1 MKNYFLIVP
10 ILLLFS
16 CTIKDGENRNSSEKI
31 KALPSVHQVIGI
43 GEIIPE
49 NDIIEISS
57 PVNGIVQKI
66 YKNENDTLSIGSV
79 ILELDHQLEEAKVLE
94 LINRVTTQNE
104 QIKVDEAN
112 VDDFEGK
119 YENAKIELKRLQNLL
134 DKGAETQQNVD
145 NAATDLHSF
154 KANLDR
160 LRASV
165 LVSKSK
171 LEETKASLKVA
182 KIERDQKIIC
192 SPVNGQLLELNV
204 LIGSAVDLQNSFAK
218 ISPEGRT
225 ISLCEIDELYADK
238 IKLDQK
244 AWVRSVGSLDTL
256 STGTVYFTSSFLK
269 KKSLFTDESGE
280 KEDRLV
286 RTIKIMLDHPENL
299 LLNQRVECVV
309 ELSNL

>member
-1 MKNYFLIVP
+1 MKKYFLFAL
-10 ILLLFS
+10 ILSLFS
-16 CTIKDGENRNSSEKI
+16 CTNKDDKNQNSSEKTMV
-31 KALPSVHQVIGI
+31 LPSVQLVIGI

-66 YKNENDTLSIGSV
+66 YKNENDPLSTGSI
-79 ILELDHQLEEAKVLE
+79 ILELDYQLEEAKLMEMV
-94 LINRVTTQNE
+94 NQVTTQTA
-104 QIKVDEAN
+104 QIKVDQAN

-119 YENAKIELKRLQNLL
+119 YDNAKTELRRLQNLL
-134 DKGAETQQNVD
+134 EKGAETQQNVD
-145 NAATDLHSF
+145 NAATDLHSY

-182 KIERDQKIIC
+182 EIERDQKIIR
-192 SPVNGQLLELNV
+192 SPVDGQLLELNV
-204 LIGSAVDLQNSFAK
+204 LIGSAVDLQNSIAK
-218 ISPEGRT
+218 IKPEGST
-225 ISLCEIDELYADK
+225 ISLCEIDELYANK
-238 IKLDQK
+238 IKMSQK
-244 AWVRSVGSLDTL
+244 AWVRNVGSLDTL
-256 STGTVYFTSSFLK
+256 STGTVYFTSGFLK
-269 KKSLFTDESGE
+269 KKSLFTDVSGE

-309 ELSNL
+309 EITNP